1 MDIIKSLGIE
11 PQVVLAQAIAFLV
24 LMVVVWRFL
33 FKPFNAILQ
42 QRQEQ
47 IANNLANA
55 EAQQERAEAL
65 RKDYE
70 AHLAGIADEAR
81 LKLEQAT
88 KDAEVAR
95 QRLLESAK
103 TEIDELHRRNQAQL
117 ALEREQLRRELRTE
131 MSELAVLAAGKA
143 LRAQLT
149 PGLQSAVN
157 DQMIAE
163 LDRLPGMQN

>member
-1 MDIIKSLGIE
+1 VDILHSLGIE
-11 PQVVLAQAIAFLV
+11 PQVVIAQAIAFLI
-24 LMVVVWRFL
+24 LLVVVQRFL
-33 FKPFNAILQ
+33 FKPFNSILQ

-55 EAQQERAEAL
+55 DAQREKAEAL

-81 LKLEQAT
+81 EKLEQAT
-88 KDAEVAR
+88 RDAEAAR

-103 TEIDELHRRNQAQL
+103 TEIDELHRRNEAQL

-131 MSELAVLAAGKA
+131 MADIAVMAAGKA

-149 PGLQSAVN
+149 PALQTAVN
-157 DQMIAE
+157 DQVIAE
-163 LDRLPGMQN
+163 LDHVTSA

>member
-1 MDIIKSLGIE
+1 MDILHSLGIE
-11 PQVVLAQAIAFLV
+11 PQVVIAQAIAFLI
-24 LMVVVWRFL
+24 LLVVVQRFL
-33 FKPFNAILQ
+33 FKPFNSILQ

-55 EAQQERAEAL
+55 DAQREKAEAL

-81 LKLEQAT
+81 EKLEQAT
-88 KDAEVAR
+88 RDAEAAR

-103 TEIDELHRRNQAQL
+103 TEIDELHRRNEAQL

-131 MSELAVLAAGKA
+131 MADIAVMAAGKA

-149 PGLQSAVN
+149 PALQTAVN
-157 DQMIAE
+157 DQVIAE
-163 LDRLPGMQN
+163 LDHVTSA

>member
-1 MDIIKSLGIE
+1 MDILHSLGIE
-11 PQVVLAQAIAFLV
+11 PQVVIAQAIAFLI
-24 LMVVVWRFL
+24 LLVVVQRFL
-33 FKPFNAILQ
+33 FKPFNSILQ

-55 EAQQERAEAL
+55 DAQREKAEAL

-81 LKLEQAT
+81 EKLEQAT
-88 KDAEVAR
+88 RDAEAAR

-103 TEIDELHRRNQAQL
+103 TEIDELHRRNVAQL

-131 MSELAVLAAGKA
+131 MADIAVMAAGKA

-149 PGLQSAVN
+149 PALQTAVN
-157 DQMIAE
+157 DQVIAE
-163 LDRLPGMQN
+163 LDHVTSA

>member
-1 MDIIKSLGIE
+1 VDILHSLGIE
-11 PQVVLAQAIAFLV
+11 PQVVIAQAIAFLI
-24 LMVVVWRFL
+24 LLVVVQRFL
-33 FKPFNAILQ
+33 FKPFNSILQ

-55 EAQQERAEAL
+55 DAQREKAEAL

-81 LKLEQAT
+81 EKLEQAT
-88 KDAEVAR
+88 RDAEAAR

-103 TEIDELHRRNQAQL
+103 TEIDELHRRNVAQL

-131 MSELAVLAAGKA
+131 MADIAVMAAGKA

-149 PGLQSAVN
+149 PALQTAVN
-157 DQMIAE
+157 DQVIAE
-163 LDRLPGMQN
+163 LDHVTSA